1 MDELAKVL
9 EVNEKEDYLPFI
21 DILES
26 FKDIVETCFGFT
38 FSRKFKFVPYECKR
52 LISTFP
58 RT

>member
-38 FSRKFKFVPYECKR
+38 YTENFGEKIELFVKKWMH
-52 LISTFP
+52 
-58 RT
+58 